1 MTVTWV
7 LSISVMLQFTAAFL
21 AIRLIRVTKNSGAW
35 LLISLAIILMGIR
48 RSITLYRLLSGD
60 LSRPPDPTAELVALA
75 ISALMVIGIAL
86 ITPLFRSPRRTVKT
100 VYGSGLLVTIAS
112 MFVLLCI
119 LVWLDEILDFPH
131 ILLRAPRT
139 PINWQEALIEMF
151 LVAILGFFVVTKII
165 NYITERRR
173 TEGDLLQEK
182 AFSDTVINS
191 LPGIFYML
199 DEKGTFVR
207 WNKNL
212 EKVSGYSAKK
222 IPKMSP
228 LDFFEGKEKKVI
240 AESIQTILNKG
251 QATVEA
257 DFVTKSGERI
267 PYHLTG
273 LRMIMGD
280 RKYLVGVGIDISVR
294 KQAEEELAKSEERLR
309 LIVERVKDFAIFMV
323 DPEGYVTSW
332 NAGAERI
339 KGYKADEIVGR
350 HFSIFYSQKEINR
363 GTPEQELKIAKKE
376 GRYEEE
382 GLRVRKDGSTFWAS
396 VLITPLYDDA
406 GMLRGFSKITRDITE
421 RKRAEENLKKTL
433 VDLERSNKEL
443 EQFAYV
449 ASHDLQ
455 EPLRMVSSY
464 TQLLSKRYNDQLD
477 QDAKDFIG
485 YAVDGATRM
494 QGLIQDLLTYSRV
507 GTRGKPFTPTDCN
520 STLGQARANLSR
532 AIEESGA
539 VVTNDELPTIMAD
552 ETQLIQVFQNLISNA
567 IKFRG
572 KELPRIHVS
581 GERNGDEWVFSVMDN
596 GMGIDPQ
603 YNEGIF
609 VIFERLH
616 GKDEY
621 PGTGIGLALC
631 KRIVERHG
639 GRIWVESEPERGST
653 FYFTL
658 PMREEEVTSHE

>member
-7 LSISVMLQFTAAFL
+7 LAISVLLQFTAAFL

-35 LLISLAIILMGIR
+35 LLIALAIVLMGVR
-48 RSITLYRLLSGD
+48 RSVTLYRLISGD
-60 LSRPPDPTAELVALA
+60 ISHPPDLTAELIALS
-75 ISALMVIGIAL
+75 ISVLMVIGIAL
-86 ITPLFRSPRRTVKT
+86 IAPLFRSPRHMEETVR
-100 VYGSGLLVTIAS
+100 GSGLSVIIAS
-112 MFVLLCI
+112 IFVLLCI

-131 ILLRAPRT
+131 ILLGAPRT
-139 PINWQEALIEMF
+139 PINWQESLIEML
-151 LVAILGFFVVTKII
+151 LVAIVGFFVVSKII
-165 NYITERRR
+165 NYVNERRR
-173 TEGDLLQEK
+173 AESDLLQEK

-191 LPGIFYML
+191 LPGTFYML
-199 DEKGTFVR
+199 DQKGTFVR

-212 EKVSGYSAKK
+212 EKISGYSAKK
-222 IPKMSP
+222 ISKMNP
-228 LDFFEGKEKKVI
+228 LDFFEGEDKKVI
-240 AESIQTILNKG
+240 GESIQKVLRKG
-251 QATVEA
+251 QATAEA

-273 LRMIMGD
+273 LRMSMGG
-280 RKYLVGVGIDISVR
+280 RTYLVGVGIDISVR
-294 KQAEEELAKSEERLR
+294 KQAEEELARSEERLR
-309 LIVERVKDFAIFMV
+309 LIVEGVKDYAIFML
-323 DPEGYVTSW
+323 DPEGHITSW

-339 KGYKADEIVGR
+339 KGYKADEIVGQ
-350 HFSIFYSQKEINR
+350 HFSALYSKEEINR
-363 GTPEQELKIAKKE
+363 GKPEHELKIAKKE

-406 GMLRGFSKITRDITE
+406 GMLRGFSKVTRDVSE
-421 RKRAEENLKKTL
+421 RKRVEENLRETL
-433 VDLERSNKEL
+433 ADLERSNREL

-464 TQLLSKRYNDQLD
+464 TQLLAKRYADQLD

-494 QGLIQDLLTYSRV
+494 QRMIQDLLTYSRV
-507 GTRGKPFTPTDCN
+507 NTRGNPFAPTDAN
-520 STLGQARANLSR
+520 SFLGQARANLSR
-532 AIEESGA
+532 IIEETRA

-552 ETQLIQVFQNLISNA
+552 ETQLVQVFQNLISNA
-567 IKFRG
+567 IKFRS

-581 GERNGDEWVFSVMDN
+581 GERNGDEWVFSVKDN

-603 YNEGIF
+603 YYERIF

-616 GKDEY
+616 GKEEY
-621 PGTGIGLALC
+621 PGTGIGLAIC

-639 GRIWVESEPERGST
+639 GRIWIESEPGKGSM

-658 PMREEEVTSHE
+658 PIREEVTSHE